1 MIRIAI
7 VGDIGSGKSFVAK
20 LFGYPVF
27 NADKIVSE
35 IYKNDKNCFKKIK
48 RKFPKVISTFPLKKK
63 DLLNIILQRK
73 GNLKIIVKVVHPIVR
88 MKLENFIKK
97 KKKNKIVILDIP
109 LYLENK
115 LNKKKDVIVFIKS
128 KRTEI
133 IKRLKKRQNFN
144 PLILSKFKKI
154 QLPLEEKRKKSTFI
168 INNNFK
174 IKTTKKYVKQILKKI
189 LQ

>member
-48 RKFPKVISTFPLKKK
+48 KKFPKVISTFPLKKK
-63 DLLNIILQRK
+63 ELLNIILQRK
-73 GNLKIIVKVVHPIVR
+73 GNLKIIVKVVHPIGR

-97 KKKNKIVILDIP
+97 K
-109 LYLENK
+109 
-115 LNKKKDVIVFIKS
+115 
-128 KRTEI
+128 
-133 IKRLKKRQNFN
+133 
-144 PLILSKFKKI
+144 
-154 QLPLEEKRKKSTFI
+154 
-168 INNNFK
+168 
-174 IKTTKKYVKQILKKI
+174 
-189 LQ
+189 